1 MHANGQEQGGGLRR
15 NVQHFADDGIFFNG
29 NSHVTD
35 LLLSFALLYPALP
48 QKTRGIVKKTR
59 AVGFA
64 EIILD
69 FPTCP
74 VYNEPN
80 NYIAGEFV

>member
-1 MHANGQEQGGGLRR
+1 MPMAR
-15 NVQHFADDGIFFNG
+15 NRGRTEAQSSTSPMMVSFFNG

-35 LLLSFALLYPALP
+35 LLLSFALYTRHSPKNKRNC
-48 QKTRGIVKKTR
+48 QKTR
-59 AVGFA
+59 AAGFA

-69 FPTCP
+69 FPTRP